1 MGSVGIAT
9 LLRLPW
15 LLSGVKMTNEP
26 PMGLR
31 ANLLRSYHSDPIS
44 DPAFFNGCNKTKV
57 SFVVFLTLVL
67 LLLLNLQ
74 LFTAGLEE
82 IAVQFVFL
90 PCARSREEEF
100 WSVGLEYSL

>member
-1 MGSVGIAT
+1 
-9 LLRLPW
+9 
-15 LLSGVKMTNEP
+15 MTNEP

-44 DPAFFNGCNKTKV
+44 DPAFFNGCNKTEV
-57 SFVVFLTLVL
+57 SIVVFLTLVL

-74 LFTAGLEE
+74 LFPAGLEE

-90 PCARSREEEF
+90 SCARSREKEF

>member
-1 MGSVGIAT
+1 MGSVGTAT
-9 LLRLPW
+9 LLRLPC

-57 SFVVFLTLVL
+57 SFVVFLVFLNLVL
-67 LLLLNLQ
+67 LLLLNL
-74 LFTAGLEE
+74 
-82 IAVQFVFL
+82 
-90 PCARSREEEF
+90 
-100 WSVGLEYSL
+100 

>member
-1 MGSVGIAT
+1 MGSVGTAT

-57 SFVVFLTLVL
+57 SFLCVPLPVVV
-67 LLLLNLQ
+67 
-74 LFTAGLEE
+74 
-82 IAVQFVFL
+82 AVAKLATV
-90 PCARSREEEF
+90 PCRFGRNCC
-100 WSVGLEYSL
+100 SVCVSSMR

>member
-1 MGSVGIAT
+1 MGSVGTAT
-9 LLRLPW
+9 LLRL
-15 LLSGVKMTNEP
+15 LSLFSGVKMTNEP

-57 SFVVFLTLVL
+57 SLVLFLSLVL

-74 LFTAGLEE
+74 LFSAGLEE

-90 PCARSREEEF
+90 PCASPGEKEF